1 MELPKRKRNRLLK
14 FDYSSP
20 NVYFITA
27 CTEDRKNLFW
37 QNVGATI
44 GRPQDIQLSPY
55 GEIVKKAIEEIPQYY
70 AAVTIDHYVVMPNHV
85 HLLLRIGTD
94 DFGRPMVAPTV
105 SVIIQQMKGVV
116 SKQCGKGIWQK
127 SFHDHVIRSEKDYL
141 KIWEYID
148 SNPMKWTEDCFYST

>member
-1 MELPKRKRNRLLK
+1 MELPKRKRNRLTE
-14 FDYSSP
+14 FDYSSS

-27 CTEDRKNLFW
+27 CTNQRRNLFW
-37 QNVGATI
+37 DNVGATI
-44 GRPQDIQLSPY
+44 GRPQEIQLSPC
-55 GEIVKKAIEEIPQYY
+55 GEFVKKAIEEISQYY
-70 AAVTIDHYVVMPNHV
+70 PAVTLDHYVIMPNHV

-105 SVIIQQMKGVV
+105 STVMQQMKGVV
-116 SKQCGKGIWQK
+116 TKQFGKGIWQK

-148 SNPMKWTEDCFYST
+148 GNPMKWAEDCLYTP